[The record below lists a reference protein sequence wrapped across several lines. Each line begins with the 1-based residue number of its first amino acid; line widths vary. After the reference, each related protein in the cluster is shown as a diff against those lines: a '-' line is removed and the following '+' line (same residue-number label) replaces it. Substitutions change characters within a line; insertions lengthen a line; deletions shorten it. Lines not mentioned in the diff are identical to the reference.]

1 MRKESNRTKKLS
13 NRIDSGE
20 WVIALG
26 LLLAFSISPDPAF
39 AGASSTLGSVICSIG
54 SNLSPYVDFVSAI
67 AYVAGAFFIG
77 NGVLM
82 LKQHSENPNN
92 APMSRC
98 VMMMFGGA
106 ACMAL
111 PQFTILVI
119 NSLLGGSNG
128 AGGSNGLSACSPG
141 SPTSLS
147 SSSSVSMD
155 AMFGNLF
162 NNIVQPL
169 QMVLSGLSFII
180 GAFFVARGLMKA
192 AKFGTDARASSVSA
206 ITANLIF
213 GAILL
218 SAGQMMDIMLNT
230 LFGISSSSEIKSFP
244 TISWSNIAGNNSTS
258 TTTAVT
264 TSVNAVLKFVQVLGV
279 IFFIQGWMVLKSAV
293 EGSGQASIAKGVTQ
307 IIGGAMC
314 VNIGGMAKIMNDTFG
329 LNVITSSS

>member
-1 MRKESNRTKKLS
+1 MRKESNKTDRLS
-13 NRIDSGE
+13 SRIDSGE
-20 WVIALG
+20 WVMALG
-26 LLLAFSISPDPAF
+26 LLLAFSLSPDPAY
-39 AGASSTLGSVICSIG
+39 ATAASTLGSVICSIG

-77 NGVLM
+77 NGVVM

-119 NSLLGGSNG
+119 DSLFGGANG
-128 AGGSNGLSACSPG
+128 AGGTNGLSACTPG
-141 SPTSLS
+141 APTSIS
-147 SSSSVSMD
+147 SSKTISMD
-155 AMFGNLF
+155 VMFGNLF
-162 NNIVQPL
+162 NNIVQPM
-169 QMVLSGLSFII
+169 QMVLSALSFVI

-213 GAILL
+213 GAVLL
-218 SAGQMMDIMLNT
+218 SAGQMMDVMLNT
-230 LFGISSSSEIKSFP
+230 LFGLSSSSDIKSFP
-244 TISWSNIAGNNSTS
+244 TISWSNIVGNNSSSTTS
-258 TTTAVT
+258 TVN

-329 LNVITSSS
+329 LNVINAS